1 MHVFGQWEE
10 SRVHRGKPHMQ
21 VENIQTAHK
30 KKQRPQARF
39 ELVTTSANYHKTVQP
54 HEYDDDKVC
63 SICSFS
69 YVALPTPT
77 SSTLFSLFDRYIS
90 VYHL

>member
-1 MHVFGQWEE
+1 MFLDSGRNPEYTEGNHTCKW
-10 SRVHRGKPHMQ
+10 RTYKLH
-21 VENIQTAHK
+21 TK